1 MSYLAIVKKAE
12 EDLKHDNTPEAQEVR
27 ERANSIQ
34 AVKVWSRLLEDE
46 IWLVL
51 DRSFTPTDGLAIYY
65 AEEIPLLRDKTPED
79 LRQIHKAKLA
89 FLGARIIQEGAE
101 VQQ

>member
-1 MSYLAIVKKAE
+1 MSYLEIVKKAE
-12 EDLKHDNTPEAQEVR
+12 EELKHNNTPEAQEVR

-34 AVKVWSRLLEDE
+34 AVKIASIVLNDD
-46 IWLVL
+46 IWLIL
-51 DRSFTPTDGLAIYY
+51 DRSFIPHDGLACYY

-89 FLGARIIQEGAE
+89 FLGARILQEGAE
-101 VQQ
+101 VE

>member
-1 MSYLAIVKKAE
+1 MSNPFAIAQRYLEPPMAPPEVV
-12 EDLKHDNTPEAQEVR
+12 EDKT
-27 ERANSIQ
+27 IQ
-34 AVKVWSRLLEDE
+34 AVKICSRLLEDE

-51 DRSFTPTDGLAIYY
+51 DRSFTSTDGLAIYY

-89 FLGARIIQEGAE
+89 FLGARILQEGAE
-101 VQQ
+101 VD

>member
-1 MSYLAIVKKAE
+1 MRNPYSLAQKYL
-12 EDLKHDNTPEAQEVR
+12 DNPNPQTQALEVV
-27 ERANSIQ
+27 ETNQSIQ
-34 AVKVWSRLLEDE
+34 AVKISSHVLEDE

-79 LRQIHKAKLA
+79 LRQIHKAKLT
-89 FLGARIIQEGAE
+89 FPGCRVIQEGPE
-101 VQQ
+101 GKG